1 MLKQIFLVNTN
12 LKMEKGKIAVQVAH
26 GEVIYMESLPNS
38 MDYPDERLDRYG
50 EWRSNSKEDPIG
62 MMKKVV
68 LKSTESEIRDYYIR
82 LKSQNIWTYM
92 IFDKG
97 LTQIPENSLTCLVVE
112 PLEESICDTLFGD
125 LKLL

>member
-12 LKMEKGKIAVQVAH
+12 LKMEKGKIAVQDSHAT
-26 GEVIYMESLPNS
+26 IMYMEKVTGLNADAH
-38 MDYPDERLDRYG
+38 MQERYDI
-50 EWRSNSKEDPIG
+50 WRAKTSKDSIG
-62 MMKKVV
+62 MMKKIV
-68 LKSTESEIRDYYIR
+68 LKSTESGIRDMYIK
-82 LKSQNIWTYM
+82 LKSQGIWTYM

-112 PLEESICDTLFGD
+112 PLEESQCDVLFGD